1 MVRWLDGLMVKP
13 LEAPEEMREEQMVEG
28 VEAKTPRSANYKL
41 QCIIAISSCTC
52 HLYIVTELCRH
63 RHAFKNVLL

>member
-1 MVRWLDGLMVKP
+1 MVEP
-13 LEAPEEMREEQMVEG
+13 LEAPEERREEQMVVG
-28 VEAKTPRSANYKL
+28 VEAKTPANYNV
-41 QCIIAISSCTC
+41 SSR